1 MAVPSRAVTTETG
14 GSKGSMKDTEGFIK
28 AYREFRDAVDLR
40 GNEVLPDINTVS
52 WCMLMGIPDVPAD
65 NDPSPEGSAAAI
77 DQRVAILKAV
87 FVEANRSR
95 NDAFLDEGLS
105 RYDRAGDAA
114 KRLLQEEF

>member
-1 MAVPSRAVTTETG
+1 MGRVEG
-14 GSKGSMKDTEGFIK
+14 LMKDTEGFIK

-40 GNEVLPDINTVS
+40 GNDVLPDINTVS

-65 NDPSPEGSAAAI
+65 NDPSPEGCAAAI

-87 FVEANRSR
+87 FVEANGSR

-114 KRLLQEEF
+114 KRLLEEES

>member
-1 MAVPSRAVTTETG
+1 
-14 GSKGSMKDTEGFIK
+14 MKDTEGFIK

-40 GNEVLPDINTVS
+40 GNDVLPDINTVS

-65 NDPSPEGSAAAI
+65 DDPSPAGCTAAI

-114 KRLLQEEF
+114 KRLLQEES

>member
-1 MAVPSRAVTTETG
+1 
-14 GSKGSMKDTEGFIK
+14 MKDTDVFIQ
-28 AYREFRDAVDLR
+28 AYREFREAVDLR
-40 GNEVLPDINTVS
+40 GNDVLPDINTVS

-65 NDPSPEGSAAAI
+65 DDPSPQGCAAAI

-95 NDAFLDEGLS
+95 DDAFLDEGLS

-114 KRLLQEEF
+114 KRLLLEEP